1 LIPHKT
7 HTLDELLILPLNEE
21 VFDQILEILD
31 QKHRMGLGGLG
42 EIAQLVPA

>member
-1 LIPHKT
+1 MIPHKT

-31 QKHRMGLGGLG
+31 QMHRMGSGNLG
-42 EIAQLVPA
+42 EIAQLDPA